1 LPGHSWEVEYTLLAL
16 ALLAPLP
23 RHVKIVARYI
33 LKEHVGPL
41 VFALSAL
48 TSLLLLNFIAK
59 KFPDLVG
66 KGLEWSVIAEFLL
79 LSIPFTLAM
88 TLPMAVLV
96 ATLHA
101 FSRFAS
107 ENEITAFKAS
117 GVSMQRLVRP
127 VIIASCFVA
136 LFMVWFNDQ
145 VLPRANH
152 RLATLQADIAR
163 VKPTLALSEQVINEI
178 VRGQLYLRAARIEPI
193 SNKMRDVTIY
203 DLADRERRRTIRADS
218 GLLSFSR
225 TGEDLILTLY
235 DGNTVEIAADAP
247 QRLQRSFFEE
257 DLFAVRGIA
266 TRLERDDPRPVWKS
280 DRELTICEL
289 QQRVLVSVG
298 TRDTVWMRMKAAE
311 KPGEPIGTPPGA
323 PAGLATL
330 YCGLQQ
336 KWKDWTVVKEASAA
350 AVVTPSHASII
361 ALAQATPAQGTQA
374 QEVLPSYDQIVLE
387 GLRYE
392 FATTDAGIDRYR
404 VEIEKKFSIAVSC
417 VIFVLLGAPIALRF
431 PRGGVGLTIGVS
443 LSVFAIYYVG
453 LLAGEAL
460 SDRGLLDPALAMW
473 TTNVLLGIVGVYLT
487 AKLGSEGS
495 THRGSETSEWWAR
508 FTDRMRTRF
517 RKRAA

>member
-1 LPGHSWEVEYTLLAL
+1 
-16 ALLAPLP
+16 
-23 RHVKIVARYI
+23 VKIVARYI

-66 KGLEWSVIAEFLL
+66 KGLEWSVIVEFLL

-101 FSRFAS
+101 FSRLAS

-127 VIIASCFVA
+127 VIVASCFIA

-152 RLATLQADIAR
+152 RLATLQSDIAR

-178 VRGQLYLRAARIEPI
+178 VRGQLYLRAARIEPV
-193 SNKMRDVTIY
+193 SNLMRDVTIY

-247 QRLQRSFFEE
+247 QRVQRSFFKS

-266 TRLERDDPRPVWKS
+266 TRLEREDPRPVWKS

-289 QQRVLVSVG
+289 QQRVLASVG
-298 TRDTVWMRMKAAE
+298 TRDTVWMRMQSAE
-311 KPGEPIGTPPGA
+311 KPGQPLGTPPGS
-323 PAGLATL
+323 PVGLATL
-330 YCGLQQ
+330 YCGMQRA
-336 KWKDWTVVKEASAA
+336 WKDLTAVQEATAA
-350 AVVTPSHASII
+350 TPRLSHASVI
-361 ALAQATPAQGTQA
+361 ALAQDPVPPPLPPGAAGTPPET
-374 QEVLPSYDQIVLE
+374 LPSYEQVVLE

-392 FATTDAGIDRYR
+392 FSTTDASIDRYR
-404 VEIEKKFSIAVSC
+404 VEIEKKFSIAASC

-473 TTNVLLGIVGVYLT
+473 TTNALLGMVGIYLT

-517 RKRAA
+517 RRKVA